1 MISKE
6 LGQGILRVEDFNKG
20 AMNTMDITG
29 TKVEVTCTMN
39 VSDEHWDNIWKTKEP
54 SVAEESKEVNNEHQ

>member
-1 MISKE
+1 
-6 LGQGILRVEDFNKG
+6 
-20 AMNTMDITG
+20 MDITG